1 MTDNVQ
7 VPGYKLLQKI
17 GEGGMA
23 TVYLAMQES
32 LDREVA
38 LKIMS
43 PVLAANETFRE
54 QFLKEGRIAAKLTHP
69 HLMTVHDIGS
79 ENGIYYL
86 ASEYLPAGT
95 LRDRMQRLNVA
106 EILEVVRDVASG
118 LSYAHEMGFVHR
130 DVKPG
135 NIMFR
140 SNGSAVLADFGI
152 AKAIKSV
159 SAATMAGNAI
169 GTPDYMSPEQA
180 QATPVD
186 GRSDLYSLGAVLFEC
201 LSGRKPYQ
209 AGDAYAV
216 ALMHVTDPVPK
227 LPEKLAWLQPLIDGM
242 MAKQPDQRFA
252 TGDEFIAACD
262 RLLTANPQ
270 MDAAMREARTARKR
284 ASMPSMAAAKVPQA
298 SATGNR
304 KVLWMGIA
312 AAAAIVLGVGGWM
325 FAHRTPGPAGAV
337 PTATAASSSTTLAAP
352 TAPPPAP
359 PDDQAAIDAKL
370 SGLDLP
376 TLLARGDEYFAYGK
390 KNGGEKMGFP
400 PGDNAIDLFRA
411 ALKRNPGNAHASS
424 SLREIGAFYA
434 DGAQTAYKNGL
445 YTGADVLV
453 EEGLRADPDNAT
465 LVQLKDQLAKAEG
478 GG

>member
-1 MTDNVQ
+1 MTDSVQ
-7 VPGYKLLQKI
+7 VTGYKLVQKI

-38 LKIMS
+38 LKIMA
-43 PVLAANETFRE
+43 PTLAANETFRE

-79 ENGIYYL
+79 ENGVFYL

-95 LRDRMQRLNVA
+95 LRDRMQRLNAADVL
-106 EILEVVRDVASG
+106 EIVRDVASG

-201 LSGRKPYQ
+201 VAGHKPYE

-216 ALMHVTDPVPK
+216 ALMHVTEPVPK
-227 LPEKLAWLQPLIDGM
+227 LPEKLAWLQPLIDKS
-242 MAKQPDQRFA
+242 MAKQPADRFA
-252 TGDEFIAACD
+252 TGDAFVAELD
-262 RLLTANPQ
+262 RLLAANPQ
-270 MDAAMREARTARKR
+270 MDAVMRESRSARRRAVSAAR
-284 ASMPSMAAAKVPQA
+284 
-298 SATGNR
+298 
-304 KVLWMGIA
+304 
-312 AAAAIVLGVGGWM
+312 
-325 FAHRTPGPAGAV
+325 
-337 PTATAASSSTTLAAP
+337 AASSGAAP
-352 TAPPPAP
+352 VSTRKW
-359 PDDQAAIDAKL
+359 IFL
-370 SGLDLP
+370 
-376 TLLARGDEYFAYGK
+376 
-390 KNGGEKMGFP
+390 GG
-400 PGDNAIDLFRA
+400 
-411 ALKRNPGNAHASS
+411 
-424 SLREIGAFYA
+424 
-434 DGAQTAYKNGL
+434 
-445 YTGADVLV
+445 
-453 EEGLRADPDNAT
+453 
-465 LVQLKDQLAKAEG
+465 
-478 GG
+478 

>member
-1 MTDNVQ
+1 MSENVQ
-7 VPGYKLLQKI
+7 IPGYKLLQKI

-38 LKIMS
+38 LKIMA
-43 PVLAANETFRE
+43 PVLAANETFRD
-54 QFLKEGRIAAKLTHP
+54 QFMKEGRIAAKLTHP

-79 ENGIYYL
+79 ENEIYYL

-95 LRDRMQRLNVA
+95 LRERMSRLSPA
-106 EILEVVRDVASG
+106 EALEIARDIASG
-118 LSYAHEMGFVHR
+118 LSYAHEKGFVHR

-140 SNGSAVLADFGI
+140 SNGTAVLADFGI

-180 QATPVD
+180 QASPVD

-201 LSGRKPYQ
+201 LAGHKPYQ

-216 ALMHVTDPVPK
+216 ALMHVTEPVPK
-227 LPEKLAWLQPLIDGM
+227 LPERLAWLQPLIEGL

-262 RLLTANPQ
+262 RLLAANPQ
-270 MDAAMREARTARKR
+270 MDSAIRETRTRKR
-284 ASMPSMAAAKVPQA
+284 AAMPSLSAPSASAVRAAGKNPRLLWAAGGAGALIVLALAGWMMTHRPPPPVATTSPTTTSPDTQVTPPVVVPDANAAAQA
-298 SATGNR
+298 
-304 KVLWMGIA
+304 K
-312 AAAAIVLGVGGWM
+312 
-325 FAHRTPGPAGAV
+325 
-337 PTATAASSSTTLAAP
+337 LAAL
-352 TAPPPAP
+352 ALPA
-359 PDDQAAIDAKL
+359 
-370 SGLDLP
+370 
-376 TLLARGDEYFAYGK
+376 LLARGDEYYAYGK
-390 KNGGEKMGFP
+390 NNGGEKMGFP
-400 PGDNAIDLFRA
+400 PGDNAIDLFQA
-411 ALKRNPGNAHASS
+411 ALKRDPGNAHATKG
-424 SLREIGAFYA
+424 LADIAAFYA
-434 DGAQTAYKNGL
+434 EGAENAYKNGL

-453 EEGLRADPDNAT
+453 DEGLRADPENAA
-465 LVQLKDQLAKAEG
+465 LLQLKSQLAKAENG
-478 GG
+478 G

>member
-1 MTDNVQ
+1 MTDSVQ
-7 VPGYKLLQKI
+7 VSGYKLVQKI

-23 TVYLAMQES
+23 TVYLAVQES

-43 PVLAANETFRE
+43 PALAANETFRE
-54 QFLKEGRIAAKLTHP
+54 QFMKEGRIAAKLTHP

-79 ENGIYYL
+79 DKGVYYL

-106 EILEVVRDVASG
+106 EVLEIVRDIASG

-186 GRSDLYSLGAVLFEC
+186 GRSDLYSLGAVLYEC
-201 LSGRKPYQ
+201 IAGHKPYE

-216 ALMHVTDPVPK
+216 ALMHVTEPVPV
-227 LPEKLAWLQPLIDGM
+227 LPEKLAWLQSLIDKS
-242 MAKQPDQRFA
+242 MAKQPTDRFA
-252 TGDEFIAACD
+252 TGDAFVAELD
-262 RLLTANPQ
+262 RLLAANPK
-270 MDAAMREARTARKR
+270 MDATLRESRSARRRAVATGIGTTSATIPGSGRKWV
-284 ASMPSMAAAKVPQA
+284 MAAGGVAAVAVMAAVSWVAWHGKG
-298 SATGNR
+298 SA
-304 KVLWMGIA
+304 
-312 AAAAIVLGVGGWM
+312 
-325 FAHRTPGPAGAV
+325 P
-337 PTATAASSSTTLAAP
+337 AAP
-352 TAPPPAP
+352 VAMSTPIEAAPAIAPPPLENS
-359 PDDQAAIDAKL
+359 AADA
-370 SGLDLP
+370 GLARLNLA
-376 TLLARGDEYFAYGK
+376 TLLARGNDYFDYGQ
-390 KNGGEKMGFP
+390 KNGGEKMSFP
-400 PGDNAIDLFRA
+400 PGDNAIDLFRE
-411 ALKRNPGNAHASS
+411 ALKRDPGNAQATQG
-424 SLREIGAFYA
+424 LQKIAAFYA
-434 DGAQTAYKNGL
+434 NGAQSALKNGL

-453 EEGLRADPDNAT
+453 ESGLRADPKNAA
-465 LVQLKDQLAKAEG
+465 LLQLKAQLAKAEG
-478 GG
+478 GS